1 MQVKFSSGQDEDCSL
16 GDSTSDDSERL
27 LQRGSGG
34 RSIYKVFEKEEFK
47 AVKCL
52 LYKRFSASHKELM
65 SPRRDFVDFLDM
77 RRCKDW
83 DHEISSRKYLTIC
96 FPSTECL
103 ALRPESP
110 GGSKVSR
117 RSSTGL
123 SLCRGRWKC
132 PCCCSASGNNLG
144 KHPFVADSSKNAVET
159 VIAVSPSVGGLRR
172 EE

>member
-83 DHEISSRKYLTIC
+83 DHEISSRKYLTIR
-96 FPSTECL
+96 FRAQSASL
-103 ALRPESP
+103 SALNPP
-110 GGSKVSR
+110 GGQRSAGKAAQDSVSAEADG
-117 RSSTGL
+117 SALVVVQPLATILASTHL
-123 SLCRGRWKC
+123 
-132 PCCCSASGNNLG
+132 
-144 KHPFVADSSKNAVET
+144 
-159 VIAVSPSVGGLRR
+159 
-172 EE
+172 